1 MFTEPSLTFIL
12 GAYDGEHV
20 RQGTVPIAGQGT
32 GILSSLYS
40 DDTPLISASRLGA
53 SRGCPSPP
61 RAEPPG
67 APLSPGRI

>member
-32 GILSSLYS
+32 GILSFLF
-40 DDTPLISASRLGA
+40 G
-53 SRGCPSPP
+53 
-61 RAEPPG
+61 
-67 APLSPGRI
+67 